1 MTNKEFKSA
10 LFKNYKQERY
20 VKLIRLDANDL
31 PIEEIEGKATGG
43 SINVD
48 GASSV
53 RRTCSLTMIT
63 DDISQE
69 YNWALSTKVKILVG
83 LTNDIDPSRPAI
95 VWFKQGIYYLTSF
108 SASLGI
114 NSQSISL
121 SGKDKMVKLNGELG
135 GRLMQ
140 QTVFDNVETARKDEN
155 GNDVITHDKVPIK
168 TIIYK
173 AVQQFGGESPQNII
187 IDGLD
192 EYGLELLENRSN
204 EILYLARITNSEIY
218 TEIIR
223 QSNDKPCWK
232 REGNNWE
239 PTYISQINYDSLLY
253 EGFEQEGQHGDI
265 IRFKDENTAP
275 QYYVSKVDY
284 GELAGYKQTILYY
297 PADLICNVGDTV
309 TSMLDK
315 LCSFLGVFEY
325 FYDLDGRFIFQ
336 RKPFEATVAQE
347 LLAEED
353 GVTYVSKPLILADE
367 AYELEDST
375 LLTQISRSPQISNI
389 ANDYS
394 LWSNRNGVPIHI
406 RYAIDRK
413 PETYKTLAFNVDD
426 WEVYKKAS
434 GMTFETSEEEDV
446 AKNNY
451 LNLISY
457 YQNQDDSIM
466 NLDLQYLEGY
476 KNYFLNIKGCN
487 FDTLYLIVDYYNE
500 PTEYLEFQ
508 YTNYDS
514 ETSTY
519 DFFVQIAKSNKEVQS
534 IEANTNSHEE
544 NDTYSNLEVFFNH
557 SIEYNSDNYDWREL
571 IYRMSIDWYKGNYL
585 DDFAYRLHNANNWC
599 LNGRTGYEQYY
610 EDINYFWPM
619 LYNIEE
625 PYVAS
630 PALITSGK
638 IKNISESDEDLN
650 LYALGEDTNT
660 YSLYAPG
667 EDTNIYS
674 LYAKYNLYD
683 ANKNIL
689 TSSTYGILK
698 ANDDITIYDDYI
710 IGYDSSIDIT
720 KQSSAYLYTEDTP
733 IEFNKKHYYPRLYK
747 AIKRGALW
755 YTPIEIE
762 TSETYDEQIGT
773 FELVTSDPGDFSID
787 KYYELDTE
795 LMQYFTFKEILI
807 QQGIPEEQ
815 WSQWDSYEDW
825 SYMTDVYKLNIYMN
839 YQDLNDYGGYCEKTY
854 GWASGKFYYLDDNGN
869 FVRDDGDVPVEGRQ
883 YYLQLTDIYEVSFG
897 PWRQNLINEPDQL
910 VFWFDFIDD
919 RIVNELTN
927 MSVKKIGQRPYAKT
941 DNDIGAI
948 YYKQAPYIIY
958 DFDGE
963 VKRDLTGYAYI
974 QARGYEG
981 MFSISS
987 KKKTAIEAVETLIAE
1002 KAYNAETISFSMI
1015 PDYSLDVN
1023 TRARIKNEDLDID
1036 GEYVINKL
1044 TIPLNYN
1051 GVISVQASLAP
1062 TTLYDGRI

>member
-95 VWFKQGIYYLTSF
+95 VWFKQGTYYLTSF

-140 QTVFDNVETARKDEN
+140 QTVFDNVEVARKDEN

-265 IRFKDENTAP
+265 IRFKNENTAP

-336 RKPFEATVAQE
+336 RKPFETTVAQE

-353 GVTYVSKPLILADE
+353 GVTYVSKSLMLADE

-434 GMTFETSEEEDV
+434 GMTFETGEEEV
-446 AKNNY
+446 IAKNNY
-451 LNLISY
+451 MA
-457 YQNQDDSIM
+457 DGD
-466 NLDLQYLEGY
+466 
-476 KNYFLNIKGCN
+476 
-487 FDTLYLIVDYYNE
+487 V
-500 PTEYLEFQ
+500 
-508 YTNYDS
+508 
-514 ETSTY
+514 
-519 DFFVQIAKSNKEVQS
+519 V
-534 IEANTNSHEE
+534 
-544 NDTYSNLEVFFNH
+544 
-557 SIEYNSDNYDWREL
+557 YNSDDYDWREL

-585 DDFAYRLHNANNWC
+585 DDFAHRLRSANNWC

-619 LYNIEE
+619 LYNTEE

-638 IKNISESDEDLN
+638 IKSVSESDEDLN
-650 LYALGEDTNT
+650 LYAPGEDTDT
-660 YSLYAPG
+660 YSLY
-667 EDTNIYS
+667 DSQNYS
-674 LYAKYNLYD
+674 LYTKYNLYD

-698 ANDDITIYDDYI
+698 VDDDVTIYDDYI
-710 IGYDSSIDIT
+710 IGYDGSIGIT
-720 KQSSAYLYTEDTP
+720 EQSSVYLYSEAEP
-733 IEFNKKHYYPRLYK
+733 IEFNKKYYYPRLYK
-747 AIKRGALW
+747 AIKQGALW

-762 TSETYDEQIGT
+762 TSETYDGQIGA
-773 FELVTSDPGDFSID
+773 FELVTSDPGEDFSID
-787 KYYELDTE
+787 KYYMLDIE
-795 LMQYFTFKEILI
+795 LMQYFTLKEILI

-815 WSQWDSYEDW
+815 WSDHDSYEDW
-825 SYMTDVYKLNIYMN
+825 INVDIYKLNVYMN

-869 FVRDDGDVPVEGRQ
+869 FIRDDGDVPVEGRQ

-1002 KAYNAETISFSMI
+1002 KAYNVESISFSMI

>member
-31 PIEEIEGKATGG
+31 PIEEIEGRATGG
-43 SINVD
+43 SVNVD

-69 YNWALSTKVKILVG
+69 YNWALSTKVKILIG
-83 LTNDIDPSRPAI
+83 LANDIDPSRPAV
-95 VWFKQGIYYLTSF
+95 VWFKQGTYYLTSF

-192 EYGLELLENRSN
+192 EYSLELQENRSN
-204 EILYLARITNSEIY
+204 EILYLARKTDSEIY

-223 QSNDKPCWK
+223 QSENRKCWVNDQ
-232 REGNNWE
+232 E
-239 PTYISQINYDSLLY
+239 TYISQINYDSLLY
-253 EGFEQEGQHGDI
+253 EGFEQEGQHGDKV
-265 IRFKDENTAP
+265 RLESGSTAE
-275 QYYVSKVDY
+275 YYVSKVDY
-284 GELAGYKQTILYY
+284 GDLAGYKQTILYY

-336 RKPFEATVAQE
+336 RKPFETTVAQE

-353 GVTYVSKPLILADE
+353 GVTYVSKPLMLADE

-389 ANDYS
+389 ANDFS
-394 LWSNRNGVPIHI
+394 LWSNRDGVPIHI

-413 PETYKTLAFNVDD
+413 PETYTTLAFNEDD

-434 GMTFETSEEEDV
+434 GMTFETSEEEEV
-446 AKNNY
+446 A
-451 LNLISY
+451 
-457 YQNQDDSIM
+457 M
-466 NLDLQYLEGY
+466 N
-476 KNYFLNIKGCN
+476 
-487 FDTLYLIVDYYNE
+487 DYITDGE
-500 PTEYLEFQ
+500 
-508 YTNYDS
+508 
-514 ETSTY
+514 
-519 DFFVQIAKSNKEVQS
+519 
-534 IEANTNSHEE
+534 
-544 NDTYSNLEVFFNH
+544 
-557 SIEYNSDNYDWREL
+557 IEYNSDDYDWREL

-585 DDFAYRLHNANNWC
+585 DDFAFRLHNANNWC

-619 LYNIEE
+619 LYNTEE

-638 IKNISESDEDLN
+638 IKSVSESDEGLN
-650 LYALGEDTNT
+650 
-660 YSLYAPG
+660 LYAPG
-667 EDTNIYS
+667 EDADTYS
-674 LYAKYNLYD
+674 LYDSQSYSLYTKYNLYD

-698 ANDDITIYDDYI
+698 ADDDITIYDDYI
-710 IGYDSSIDIT
+710 IGYDSSINITEQSSVYLYSEAEPEVNDNKYYFTRLYEAT
-720 KQSSAYLYTEDTP
+720 KQ
-733 IEFNKKHYYPRLYK
+733 
-747 AIKRGALW
+747 GGLW
-755 YTPIEIE
+755 YTPVEIAS
-762 TSETYDEQIGT
+762 TSIT
-773 FELVTSDPGDFSID
+773 FH
-787 KYYELDTE
+787 
-795 LMQYFTFKEILI
+795 
-807 QQGIPEEQ
+807 
-815 WSQWDSYEDW
+815 
-825 SYMTDVYKLNIYMN
+825 
-839 YQDLNDYGGYCEKTY
+839 DLNDYGGYCEKIY

-869 FVRDDGDVPVEGRQ
+869 FIRDDGDTPIENRQ

-910 VFWFDFIDD
+910 VFWFDFVDD

-981 MFSISS
+981 MFSRSP

-1023 TRARIKNEDLDID
+1023 TRAKIKNEDLDID

-1051 GVISVQASLAP
+1051 GVVSVQASLAP